1 MQKIALRPA
10 PCVQR
15 IGGNLRQTSSG
26 VIGIEVT
33 RRKLFV
39 GTTIGVVAAVAVFII
54 VILRTHHWRPRAL
67 TIQGAVIQKDADT
80 RKESPVGDVQ
90 ITASDGVTSTTTQ
103 SDASGYFTIRF
114 PEAVWPGQ
122 TLNLSF
128 SRTGYRPLE
137 MKLPA
142 GLRLASREL
151 YVAAMTPA
159 TQQPVAVSAK
169 TPMTEVKNIRVRY
182 TVNAQTEDNVGSAVQ
197 TFQVVN
203 KGGVPCDGHAPC
215 SPDGRWKAARGSI
228 SLDAGPGNEFRSARA
243 SCIAGPC
250 PFTRMDSSGFVNGG
264 RTISASAIAWSDT
277 ATFLLEAEVFRTGLS
292 SRVRELYPVEF
303 GQTLHFTLPHTQE
316 GVSLEADLNGVPM
329 VFPLGPELYLSWAD
343 CSVRS
348 NSDAENTTVYRCELK
363 PGYRF
368 GP

>member
-1 MQKIALRPA
+1 MTRKRIAVWIIALATVLPVLIA
-10 PCVQR
+10 
-15 IGGNLRQTSSG
+15 LG
-26 VIGIEVT
+26 V
-33 RRKLFV
+33 R
-39 GTTIGVVAAVAVFII
+39 
-54 VILRTHHWRPRAL
+54 HWRPHW
-67 TIQGAVIQKDADT
+67 TIIQGAVIRHDTDT
-80 RKESPVGDVQ
+80 RKESPIAGVE
-90 ITASDGVTSTTTQ
+90 ITASHGDVKLSTE
-103 SDASGYFTIRF
+103 SDASGYFKIAFPGTVLPGSTVVLDFQQKDFKPLELQDTIRF
-114 PEAVWPGQ
+114 R
-122 TLNLSF
+122 S
-128 SRTGYRPLE
+128 S
-137 MKLPA
+137 
-142 GLRLASREL
+142 LRQL
-151 YVAAMTPA
+151 VIAAMEPAVAETPA
-159 TQQPVAVSAK
+159 DSQHPPSVVS
-169 TPMTEVKNIRVRY
+169 NIKVRY
-182 TVNAQTEDNVGSAVQ
+182 TVNSQNDQNIGSEVQ

-203 KGGVPCDGHAPC
+203 LGNIPCHHQDPC
-215 SPDGRWKAARGSI
+215 SPDGYWKAAKGSI
-228 SLDAGPGNEFRSARA
+228 ELDAGADNEFRDARA

-264 RTISASAIAWSDT
+264 RTITASAIAWSDT